1 MGEHAA
7 AREGEVA
14 RLVLERHLHGKARRV
29 RTVTEAYTAT
39 LDDDVVIGDA
49 TGGAFSITLP
59 PAATAWDAATQTSKE
74 LTFVCITANDVT
86 IDGDDDETING
97 ATTLALSAQY
107 QRVTLISNGTS
118 WYNC

>member
-1 MGEHAA
+1 MATN
-7 AREGEVA
+7 REDLQRFLKGI
-14 RLVLERHLHGKARRV
+14 ARRV

-39 LDDDVVIGDA
+39 LDDDIVLGDA

-59 PAATAWDAATQTSKE
+59 TAASAYDVATGTSKE
-74 LTFVCITANDVT
+74 LTFVCLTANDVT

-107 QRVTLISNGTS
+107 QRVTLVSDGTA
-118 WYNC
+118 WFNA